1 MLLPIHPTHCTA
13 LAELE
18 KDIELK
24 SDSGAL
30 NKICQDTLKPCYFD
44 AMVKL
49 TRLLVRAES
58 VKMVALLLPLVA
70 DFLGAPA
77 TAGGVHIQC

>member
-24 SDSGAL
+24 SGCGAL

-49 TRLLVRAES
+49 TRLLVRAEG
-58 VKMVALLLPLVA
+58 VKVVALLLPLVA

-77 TAGGVHIQC
+77 TAGGVHIPC